1 MTDKTYQ
8 PCPTNSDTNSRHIV
22 CPHVLAEVFI
32 YVRCQNDNFFIF
44 LFFFQNYWGGFS
56 PPSPPPPATRSLA
69 FVRVIPKWLKIVR
82 NLKITTLIGTIQN
95 NLVDAGRFTSRRKLG
110 KQRYL
115 TLHLKFSKPYDRNT
129 LKLGT
134 NL

>member
-32 YVRCQNDNFFIF
+32 YVHCQNDNFLL
-44 LFFFQNYWGGFS
+44 LFFFKIIGGAEA
-56 PPSPPPPATRSLA
+56 PPAPPAPRSLA

-95 NLVDAGRFTSRRKLG
+95 NLVDTSRFTSRRKLG

-115 TLHLKFSKPYDRNT
+115 TLHLKFSKPYNRNT

>member
-1 MTDKTYQ
+1 MCAVKT
-8 PCPTNSDTNSRHIV
+8 I
-22 CPHVLAEVFI
+22 
-32 YVRCQNDNFFIF
+32 IF
-44 LFFFQNYWGGFS
+44 LFIYFFFKIIGGAS
-56 PPSPPPPATRSLA
+56 APPAPPPPATRSLA